1 MSDGC
6 LTLGLV
12 LTLRDDSEARRQLL
26 HQLEQRDDVLVAPAQ
41 GHRLPLALETRVGRD
56 QAALRALEDLPGVV
70 LCDVVYAHFDAC
82 EDAP

>member
-1 MSDGC
+1 MKNGYV
-6 LTLGLV
+6 TLGLV
-12 LTLRDDSEARRQLL
+12 LTLRDDTEARRQLL
-26 HQLEQRDDVLVAPAQ
+26 HLLEQRDDVLLAPPQ
-41 GHRLPLALETRVGRD
+41 GHRLPLALETWVGRD